1 MNVRRSAI
9 AFIAIALLASAALAL
24 DIPPKPTQWVNDYNA
39 NLLNASQIQ
48 QLNEKLEAF
57 YKQSGVQFLILI
69 FPSLEGEDDLGY
81 ANKVANIWKVK
92 DDKALMFFVFAKEH
106 KTRIQVGYS
115 MEPVITDAFS
125 SDVLHG
131 TVPPYFRA
139 GDYAGGL
146 NAAIDQIAKKIDPTF
161 VSTSATPAAAPQP
174 QPARSSKGG
183 EADMFFPSIFFL
195 FVILVILPLLL
206 RGRRRGGC
214 GGCSGCIWP
223 MFLGGGGWGGGGTTF
238 GGGGGGGGGGWS
250 TGGSWGGGGGSSFG
264 GGGAGGGW

>member
-24 DIPPKPTQWVNDYNA
+24 DIPPKPTQWVNDYDTHIIND
-39 NLLNASQIQ
+39 SQVQ
-48 QLNEKLEAF
+48 QLNEKLEGF
-57 YKQSGVQFLILI
+57 YKQTGVQFLIMI

-81 ANKVANIWKVK
+81 TNKVANVWKVK
-92 DDKALMFFVFAKEH
+92 DDKALMLFVFVKEH
-106 KTRIQVGYS
+106 KTRIQTGYS

-125 SDVLHG
+125 SDVLHE

-146 NAAIDQIAKKIDPTF
+146 NAAVDQIAKKIDPNF
-161 VSTSATPAAAPQP
+161 VSTSTTPAPTQP
-174 QPARSSKGG
+174 RRRRSSKSP
-183 EADMFFPSIFFL
+183 EADMFFPTIFFL
-195 FVILVILPLLL
+195 FVIFVLVPLLL

-214 GGCSGCIWP
+214 GGCIWP
-223 MFLGGGGWGGGGTTF
+223 MFLGGWGGGGGRTF
-238 GGGGGGGGGGWS
+238 GGGGGGGWS
-250 TGGSWGGGGGSSFG
+250 TGGSWGGGGGSFG

>member
-1 MNVRRSAI
+1 MNIRRSAI
-9 AFIAIALLASAALAL
+9 AFVAIALLASAALAL

-48 QLNEKLEAF
+48 QLNGKLEAF
-57 YKQSGVQFLILI
+57 YKSSGVQFLVLI

-81 ANKVANIWKVK
+81 TNKVANVWKVK

-125 SDVLHG
+125 SDVLHE

-146 NAAIDQIAKKIDPTF
+146 NAAIDQIAKKIDPSF
-161 VSTSATPAAAPQP
+161 VSTTTTPAPR
-174 QPARSSKGG
+174 PARSSKGKD
-183 EADMFFPSIFFL
+183 ADMFFPSIFFL
-195 FVILVILPLLL
+195 FVIFVLLPMLL

-214 GGCSGCIWP
+214 GGCIWP
-223 MFLGGGGWGGGGTTF
+223 MFFGGGGWGGGGRTF
-238 GGGGGGGGGGWS
+238 GGGGGGGWS
-250 TGGSWGGGGGSSFG
+250 TGGSWGGGGSSFG

>member
-9 AFIAIALLASAALAL
+9 AFFAIALLASAALAL
-24 DIPPKPTQWVNDYNA
+24 DVPPKPTQWVNDYNA

-69 FPSLEGEDDLGY
+69 FPSLEGEDDLSY
-81 ANKVANIWKVK
+81 TNKVANIWKVK
-92 DDKALMFFVFAKEH
+92 DDKGLMLFVFVKEH
-106 KTRIQVGYS
+106 KTRIQIGYGL
-115 MEPVITDAFS
+115 EGVITDAFS
-125 SDVLHG
+125 SDVINNTLR
-131 TVPPYFRA
+131 PAFRA
-139 GDYAGGL
+139 DDYVGGL
-146 NAAIDQIAKKIDPTF
+146 NAAIDQVAKKIDPNF
-161 VSTSATPAAAPQP
+161 VSTTTMPAPAPR
-174 QPARSSKGG
+174 PARSSKGG
-183 EADMFFPSIFFL
+183 EADLFFPSIFFL
-195 FVILVILPLLL
+195 FVILVLIPLLM

-238 GGGGGGGGGGWS
+238 GGGGGGGGGWS
-250 TGGSWGGGGGSSFG
+250 TGGSWGGGGSSFG

>member
-9 AFIAIALLASAALAL
+9 AFIAIVLLASAALAL

-48 QLNEKLEAF
+48 QLNEKLEGF
-57 YKQSGVQFLILI
+57 YKKTGVQFLIMI

-81 ANKVANIWKVK
+81 ANKVANVWKVK
-92 DDKALMFFVFAKEH
+92 DDKAVMFFVFAKEH
-106 KTRIQVGYS
+106 KTRIQVGYGL
-115 MEPVITDAFS
+115 EPVITDAFS
-125 SDVLHG
+125 SDVLHN

-146 NAAIDQIAKKIDPTF
+146 SAAADQIIGKIDPTA
-161 VSTSATPAAAPQP
+161 VGATSGPSRTPV
-174 QPARSSKGG
+174 RSKRGSASGKI
-183 EADMFFPSIFFL
+183 FPLIFFFFIF
-195 FVILVILPLLL
+195 FVLIPLLS

-214 GGCSGCIWP
+214 GGCFWP
-223 MFLGGGGWGGGGTTF
+223 MFFGGGGWGGGGTTF
-238 GGGGGGGGGGWS
+238 GGGGGGGWS
-250 TGGSWGGGGGSSFG
+250 TGGSWGGGGSSFG